1 MGFLCYKPVA
11 LAPNKTLIGITGS
24 IGSGKSTAL
33 SIFGELGAVTIS
45 SDAIART
52 FTEPNSPVKE
62 DLVNL
67 FGTKILANDGTILRS
82 KIAEIAFSDETKL
95 KALNDLLHPLV
106 RQAFLSFFESQNP
119 NSIVAW
125 EVPLLFETGAHT
137 ICDFTVT
144 IYLPKEQNW
153 ERVKARGGMEL
164 ADFERR
170 TAAQMDIEK
179 KKFLSDF
186 VVTNDTDREGL
197 KEQIVIIYKEIQ
209 KRIQI

>member
-1 MGFLCYKPVA
+1 MA

-45 SDAIART
+45 SDTIARS
-52 FTEPNSPVKE
+52 FTEPNSPVKSE
-62 DLVNL
+62 LVSI
-67 FGTKILANDGTILRS
+67 FGPSIVSENDTINRT
-82 KIAEIAFSDETKL
+82 KIAELAFSDETKL
-95 KALNDLLHPLV
+95 KALNELLHPLV
-106 RQAFLSFFESQNP
+106 RKQFLEFFQGTKEGSF
-119 NSIVAW
+119 VAW
-125 EVPLLFETGAHT
+125 EVPLLFETDAHT

-144 IYLPKEQNW
+144 ISLPKEQNW
-153 ERVKARGGMEL
+153 DRVKARGGMDK

-170 TAAQMDIEK
+170 TASQMDIEK
-179 KKFLSDF
+179 KKILSDF

-209 KRIQI
+209 KRIQK

>member
-1 MGFLCYKPVA
+1 MA
-11 LAPNKTLIGITGS
+11 LASNKTLIGITGS

-45 SDAIART
+45 SDAIARS
-52 FTEPNSPVKE
+52 FTEPNSPVKAE
-62 DLVNL
+62 LVSI
-67 FGTKILANDGTILRS
+67 FGPNILTNDGTILRT
-82 KIAEIAFSDETKL
+82 KIAELAFSDETKL
-95 KALNDLLHPLV
+95 KALNELLHPLV
-106 RQAFLSFFESQNP
+106 RKNFLSFFEAQKP
-119 NSIVAW
+119 GSIVAW
-125 EVPLLFETGAHT
+125 EVPLLFETDAHT
-137 ICDFTVT
+137 ICNFTVT

-153 ERVKARGGMEL
+153 ERVRVRGGMEK

-170 TAAQMDIEK
+170 TASQMDIEK

-209 KRIQI
+209 NRIKS